1 MERIEDGFIMSDELT
16 VRGPE
21 ITFQKKDRE
30 WKVTGRYQIEDA
42 RRTNQKP
49 HKIGNY
55 IRCYPIA
62 VDGPG
67 NIVYCSTRGTQRT
80 RSALPSWHLPH
91 RVLPEVP

>member
-49 HKIGNY
+49 HKIEVEISHDIESMANGNPAES
-55 IRCYPIA
+55 IDVEKMGVLLERFFERVKQTTD
-62 VDGPG
+62 VD
-67 NIVYCSTRGTQRT
+67 S
-80 RSALPSWHLPH
+80 
-91 RVLPEVP
+91 